1 MAYWQH
7 LPWYK
12 EISNDTAGKLAL
24 DIDSSGTDL
33 FGHRELVNIGDGIF
47 VLMASFIL
55 FVRLVFCIL
64 H

>member
-7 LPWYK
+7 LPWHK
-12 EISNDTAGKLAL
+12 EISNDAAGKLAL
-24 DIDSSGTDL
+24 EIDSSGMDF
-33 FGHRELVNIGDGIF
+33 FGHWELVNIGDGIF
-47 VLMASFIL
+47 VLMASIIS